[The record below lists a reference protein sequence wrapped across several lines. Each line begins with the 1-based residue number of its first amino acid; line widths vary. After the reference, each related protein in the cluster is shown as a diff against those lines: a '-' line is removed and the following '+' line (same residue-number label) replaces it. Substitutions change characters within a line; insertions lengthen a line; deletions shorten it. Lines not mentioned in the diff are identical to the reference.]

1 MLQEIAAAWAIIF
14 PFFYICIQVRLN
26 LGGKEDFGWNY
37 SSHQKVDTKPKKKEP
52 NIYLLEPGEFPCPQ
66 NLGSL

>member
-1 MLQEIAAAWAIIF
+1 MLQAIAAAWAIIF

-26 LGGKEDFGWNY
+26 LRGKEDFGWNY
-37 SSHQKVDTKPKKKEP
+37 SSHQKVDTEPKKKEP
-52 NIYLLEPGEFPCPQ
+52 NIYLLEPGEFPRPQ